1 MDVVLNT
8 YKAVGNMIFKNIKL
22 LDVFRMVPVGFYNGL
37 IWTVSSMSI
46 NVNVHGADKIAHIAE
61 YAGLGFLMAIGL
73 GVWDKK
79 FSTKT
84 VHCVLLAILCGSI
97 DELHQ
102 HFVPGRRMDILD
114 LMADTL
120 GISIGLLM
128 LVFASKLLIYVKTKF
143 FAESPA
149 V

>member
-1 MDVVLNT
+1 
-8 YKAVGNMIFKNIKL
+8 MIFKTIKL
-22 LDVFRMVPVGFYNGL
+22 HDVFRMVPVGFYNGL

-46 NVNVHGADKIAHIAE
+46 NVNVHGADKIAHITE
-61 YAGLGFLMAIGL
+61 YSGLGFLMAIGL
-73 GVWDKK
+73 GVWGEK
-79 FSTKT
+79 FSAKAA
-84 VHCVLLAILCGSI
+84 HCVSLAILCGAI

-102 HFVPGRRMDILD
+102 HFVPGRRMDIFD

-128 LVFASKLLIYVKTKF
+128 LVFASKLLTYVKTRF